1 MLKTTLP
8 AFLLASLLLLG
19 GSPSAQAQTSFN
31 RNWEFSAAE
40 GNNPSYIGSEN
51 HARGLAYGRVDDGTG
66 ETVERVLVVTS
77 AGGAYNVLVLNATDG
92 TVVDSLDT
100 SGIVSSSSGRTLT
113 DVEVSRDGRIIA
125 CNEVNNTFI
134 PQEGTE
140 NFRCYRWDSLADT
153 PTEVI
158 NYTPPDNSDD
168 DASTGDWIGRQF
180 DLAGRA
186 EDNSLTLMTAAT
198 RTSVYVYRF
207 TTTDNGQSFSVTPI
221 ERSGRPPSGNI
232 NAVAPTEPGE
242 SRFFFNELTTAPIAY
257 SATGS
262 EETRD
267 QGAFSSFTHSL
278 KYFEV
283 GEREW
288 LAAFRWDSPGENQ
301 FVQLVEVTNGLDQA
315 LPAGT
320 TPNFGRSNPQ
330 TNANGT
336 GDVDVRIN
344 SDNSVTLF
352 VLATN
357 NGIGSYTTT
366 TALPVEMTAFDAVRN
381 DDVVELTWRTASET
395 NNAGFHIQRAA
406 NDAAFTDIGFRAGAG
421 TTTET
426 QTYRFVDA
434 NVPVEA
440 QTLRYRLRQVDVDGS
455 TRFSPVVTVETTV
468 PDAVQL
474 LGSVPN
480 PVSNQAQ
487 IRYALPQAM
496 DVELAVFDVLGRR
509 VATLARGT
517 KPARKHIAQVDASN
531 WSSGTYLVRLTA
543 GSQVVTRQL
552 TVLK

>member
-8 AFLLASLLLLG
+8 ALLLASLLLLAG
-19 GSPSAQAQTSFN
+19 RPSAQAQTSFN
-31 RNWEFSAAE
+31 RNWEFSTAE

-66 ETVERVLVVTS
+66 ETVERVFVVTS
-77 AGGAYNVLVLNATDG
+77 AGGAYNVLVLRATDG

-168 DASTGDWIGRQF
+168 DASTGDWVGRQF

-186 EDNSLTLMTAAT
+186 DDNSLTLMTAAT

-207 TTTDNGQSFSVTPI
+207 TTTDTGQSFSVTPI

-232 NAVAPTEPGE
+232 NAVAPTAPGE
-242 SRFFFNELTTAPIAY
+242 SRFFFNELTTAPIVY

-320 TPNFGRSNPQ
+320 TPNFGRSTPQ

-344 SDNSVTLF
+344 SDNTVTLF

-381 DDVVELTWRTASET
+381 DDVVQLTWRTASET
-395 NNAGFHIQRAA
+395 NNAGFHVQRSVNGSSFA
-406 NDAAFTDIGFRAGAG
+406 DIGYREGAG
-421 TTTET
+421 TTTEAH
-426 QTYRFVDA
+426 TYRFTDRDLPFGAETVA
-434 NVPVEA
+434 
-440 QTLRYRLRQVDVDGS
+440 YRLRQVDIDGS
-455 TRFSPVVTVETTV
+455 TDFSDPVTVELSAPT
-468 PDAVQL
+468 AVQL
-474 LGSVPN
+474 FGSAPN
-480 PVSNQAQ
+480 PLVEQGA

-496 DVELAVFDVLGRR
+496 NVELAVYDLLGRR
-509 VATLARGT
+509 VATLAEGRHA
-517 KPARKHIAQVDASN
+517 ARRHVAPFDASGLT
-531 WSSGTYLVRLTA
+531 SGTYIVRLQA
-543 GSQVVTRQL
+543 GDQVRTRRVT
-552 TVLK
+552 VVK